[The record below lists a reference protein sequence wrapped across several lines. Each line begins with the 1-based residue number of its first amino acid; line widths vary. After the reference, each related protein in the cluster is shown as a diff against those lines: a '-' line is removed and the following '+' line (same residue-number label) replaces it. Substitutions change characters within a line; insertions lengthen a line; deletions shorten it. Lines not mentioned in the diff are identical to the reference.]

1 MRVVRRLS
9 VVWILAC
16 FLTGCGFHLR
26 GMLDMPQWLNNVSIV
41 IQNAH
46 RDMEQRLN
54 EQLSAYHINVCPDPA
69 LANYW
74 LIIEQDSFQQQ
85 ISSISSSTT
94 PRQYQLI
101 YTVHFKLQRAK
112 GKEIIPNGQVVVT
125 RQITLNNDRILGSTD
140 EEEQSKSEMRRDAAI
155 QIIDRLSRVHEH

>member
-1 MRVVRRLS
+1 MRTQRIVT
-9 VVWILAC
+9 VWL
-16 FLTGCGFHLR
+16 LTVLLTACGFHLR

-46 RDMEQRLN
+46 RDMEQRLS
-54 EQLSAYHINVCPDPA
+54 EQLTAYHIAVCPDPA
-69 LANYW
+69 QADYW
-74 LIIEQDSFQQQ
+74 LIVEQDSFQQQ

-112 GKEIIPNGQVVVT
+112 GKEIMPLSQVVVT
-125 RQITLNNDRILGSTD
+125 RQITLNNDRILGSTN
-140 EEEQSKSEMRRDAAI
+140 EEEQSKSDMRRDAAI